1 MLLRG
6 NYKVISHSLWRI
18 RNLDNLGVRAGQQ
31 RIVSNGITS
40 CKRHTFWRKDSIPGW
55 LDDDETLHLH
65 HKPNWLADLEAS
77 LYWRKKQW
85 LAKEK
90 SGTLADWI
98 TLGVSQ
104 DFLGCSQQDWK
115 TQNVELSVGC
125 NSPMSENSPLKIV
138 EAQKSSSTGSK
149 SPVLSFIHWGILKN
163 GRCAWNSSNFQN
175 NRTYPKFIMVW

>member
-1 MLLRG
+1 MTGYWFRDLVHKILLRSSPFQVLLRG
-6 NYKVISHSLWRI
+6 NYKVISHSLSRI

-40 CKRHTFWRKDSIPGW
+40 CKRHKFWRKDCIIGW
-55 LDDDETLHLH
+55 LDVETLLH
-65 HKPNWLADLEAS
+65 HKPNWLANLEAS

-104 DFLGCSQQDWK
+104 DFWDAHNRIETPKMWS
-115 TQNVELSVGC
+115 
-125 NSPMSENSPLKIV
+125 SPLG
-138 EAQKSSSTGSK
+138 ATA
-149 SPVLSFIHWGILKN
+149 P
-163 GRCAWNSSNFQN
+163 C
-175 NRTYPKFIMVW
+175 PKTLLWR